1 MSLMPTTALSEFR
14 LSVFESASKLRA
26 PESPAFSGRAGP
38 ANSLGL
44 SWVPSAPQCPYGPH
58 LHPRG
63 SPGSLIVAGGR
74 AGATERCSLGVS
86 GDAFTMSW
94 TEREGPS
101 VSTPTRRAQSTASDF
116 RSVKKR
122 AAQPSGGH
130 RLCLGSSGGPTECKE
145 CL

>member
-1 MSLMPTTALSEFR
+1 MLFGT
-14 LSVFESASKLRA
+14 ASKASRTQPSEARPRFMQQSGSSEARWVYRGSHLRSGGPCGSHLA
-26 PESPAFSGRAGP
+26 PSG
-38 ANSLGL
+38 SLR
-44 SWVPSAPQCPYGPH
+44 VPSTGA
-58 LHPRG
+58 
-63 SPGSLIVAGGR
+63 

-101 VSTPTRRAQSTASDF
+101 VSAPTRRAQSTASDF

-130 RLCLGSSGGPTECKE
+130 RLCLGSSGDPTECKE